1 LLPNGFRLRVTFFE
15 KSAATPRCAVR
26 TPLKSYGTAATTG
39 PPSTRSSPTHRSR
52 GSTCAVEG
60 WAEALPSTLR
70 EPGGVACGLRRLGQQ
85 GCTGW
90 AWEEVLPSFI
100 RLEDDLDYGDRPY
113 HGRGGP
119 IPIGRTP
126 AER

>member
-1 LLPNGFRLRVTFFE
+1 LPADF
-15 KSAATPRCAVR
+15 AA
-26 TPLKSYGTAATTG
+26 
-39 PPSTRSSPTHRSR
+39 
-52 GSTCAVEG
+52 
-60 WAEALPSTLR
+60 WAE
-70 EPGGVACGLRRLGQQ
+70 Q

-90 AWEEVLPSFI
+90 AWEEVLPFFI

-126 AER
+126 AERWGAVSRVFLEEALDFGHPWCEDVNAPDESRGVSPLPLNARSGPLIVSSDLVQEADIPASSLLCILKA